1 MRESVPRFV
10 LVLTGIVAIAALCL
24 GIKDHFEQE
33 KNSNDPASGT
43 PTLVRSD
50 ATTKQKKIPSAKTRQ
65 QRLSAAE
72 GTAPAE
78 SQGLTNDLEKSLIR
92 QESAKSEAKPIVA
105 MDHGSNGA
113 KVKGAQRELEA
124 TDETNR
130 LGHERNTNPNSALPT
145 CLPLPNGTE
154 LGDVDAPYYGNWAGE
169 YCNR

>member
-10 LVLTGIVAIAALCL
+10 LVLTGIVAIAVLCL

-33 KNSNDPASGT
+33 KNSNNPANAT

-50 ATTKQKKIPSAKTRQ
+50 TTTRQKKTTSAKTRQ
-65 QRLSAAE
+65 QRMPATETNASAA
-72 GTAPAE
+72 
-78 SQGLTNDLEKSLIR
+78 SQGVTDNLEKSLIR
-92 QESAKSEAKPIVA
+92 QESAKSERPIVA
-105 MDHGSNGA
+105 IDPGPNGE
-113 KVKGAQRELEA
+113 KVKGTHRELEA
-124 TDETNR
+124 ATDEGDR
-130 LGHERNTNPNSALPT
+130 VGHERRTIPNSALPT